1 MSQQDV
7 MRLFDEGTQSLSEA
21 KQIAD
26 AAVAEGRGMNPGEQ
40 LRHDR
45 LFNEGMDK
53 RALMREQQAKDSAAR
68 IAQIQGEMAEFINSG
83 GADTPKQARRMTRA
97 YHEQFDARSVPYRW
111 HAQGPAHLRSSAPL
125 ESEIPNPNLE
135 EDWGKILGR
144 RSSVE
149 YQRDMEEYL
158 ATSPKNMRAAQM
170 DLDELGGFWLAPIQ
184 MNNDILKIA
193 DDMVY
198 IRQMADVIAR
208 VDAQSLGTTYL
219 EKDLE
224 DADWKSE
231 LGKIT
236 EAIGKFGKRVLRPK
250 EMEKYVA
257 MSFRASMQVP
267 SLSAWL
273 VERLGYKRG
282 VTEERAYFVGNG
294 VNEALGCMVN
304 STNGIGTDRDVKRGN
319 SATEISLV
327 GLQSTKWHIHSGF
340 WDENMAWFGARE
352 FYRQVSTMRG
362 SDGHPVWQMSLSWRE
377 PDRLLSFRA
386 YISEFCPAVFT
397 ANQYVG
403 ILGNWRRG
411 FQIADAYDTMI
422 QRVDQQFATDNLIL
436 YIMRACTDG
445 APVLPPAFARVQL
458 GS

>member
-1 MSQQDV
+1 MAEEDV
-7 MRLFDEGTQSLSEA
+7 IKLFKRGTQSLSEA
-21 KQIAD
+21 KQIVDLAI
-26 AAVAEGRGMNPGEQ
+26 AEKRGMSPDEQ
-40 LRHDR
+40 IRHDR
-45 LFNEGMDK
+45 LFNDGMDS
-53 RALMREQQAKDSAAR
+53 REAMKEQRAKDSAAR
-68 IAQIQGEMAEFINSG
+68 IATIEGEMAEFINSG
-83 GADTPKQARRMTRA
+83 GAETPDSARRMTRA

-111 HAQGPAHLRSSAPL
+111 HAQGPSHLRSAIPF
-125 ESEIPNPNLE
+125 ESEIPNPNLK
-135 EDWGKILGR
+135 EDWGKILSR

-149 YQRDMEEYL
+149 YQRGMEDYL
-158 ATSPKNMRAAQM
+158 AESTEKRAQQI

-198 IRQMADVIAR
+198 IRQMADVIPR

-231 LGKIT
+231 IGRIT
-236 EAIGKFGKRVLRPK
+236 EAIAKFGKRVLRPK

-304 STNGIGTDRDVKRGN
+304 TPNGIGTDRDVSRGN
-319 SATEISLV
+319 STTDVSLV
-327 GLQSTKWHIHSGF
+327 GLQSAKWSIHSGF

-352 FYRQVSTMRG
+352 FYRQVSLLRG
-362 SDGHPVWQMSLSWRE
+362 TDGHPIWMMSLTQRE

-397 ANQYVG
+397 ASQYVG

-458 GS
+458 GT

>member
-1 MSQQDV
+1 MAEQDQINLFQEAAQNLSEALQIANQATDENRGMTAEEQV
-7 MRLFDEGTQSLSEA
+7 RFNRLFDA
-21 KQIAD
+21 
-26 AAVAEGRGMNPGEQ
+26 
-40 LRHDR
+40 
-45 LFNEGMDK
+45 GMDG
-53 RALMREQQAKDSAAR
+53 REAMRTQQAKDAAAR
-68 IAQIQGEMAEFINSG
+68 IANIEGEMAEFINSG
-83 GADTPKQARRMTRA
+83 GAESPTQARRMTRA

-111 HAQGPAHLRSSAPL
+111 HAQGPAHLRSSVPL
-125 ESEIPNPNLE
+125 ESEVPNPNLE
-135 EDWGKILGR
+135 EDWGNILSR

-198 IRQMADVIAR
+198 IRQMADVIPR
-208 VDAQSLGTTYL
+208 VDAQSLGTPYL

-231 LGKIT
+231 IGRIK

-282 VTEERAYFVGNG
+282 ITEERAYFVGNG

-304 STNGIGTDRDVKRGN
+304 SPNGIGTDRDVSKGN
-319 SATEISLV
+319 SATEVSLV
-327 GLQSTKWHIHSGF
+327 GLQAAKWSIHSGF

-352 FYRQVSTMRG
+352 FWRQVSTMRG
-362 SDGHPVWQMSLSWRE
+362 TDDHPIWQMSLSWRE
-377 PDRLLSFRA
+377 PDRMLSFRA

-397 ANQYVG
+397 ASQYVG

-458 GS
+458 GE